1 MLCLSFQFSAQTTDA
16 LINKARKLQKNL
28 EFQEAI
34 DLYEQ
39 ALSKETKPEALF
51 ALPNCYRMVGNH
63 LKAGEWYA
71 KAAEHPE
78 APSDV
83 FFYYG
88 LMLMSN
94 DKFED
99 AGAQFAKFKE
109 KDNAQLRGLN
119 LVKACTADVRKDL
132 LNAGLYLMYL
142 LCPMLTRDTTILA
155 LHSLALIY
163 YIVLIETQLR

>member
-1 MLCLSFQFSAQTTDA
+1 MQLGPHIVVLLMLCFSFQLSAQSTDA
-16 LINKARKLQKNL
+16 LINKAQKLQKNL
-28 EFQEAI
+28 AFQEAI

-39 ALSKETKPEALF
+39 VLSKETKPEALF
-51 ALPNCYRMVGNH
+51 ALPECYRLVGNH

-78 APSDV
+78 APSEI
-83 FFYYG
+83 FFYHG

-119 LVKACTADVRKDL
+119 LVKACQPDVRKDL
-132 LNAGLYLMYL
+132 LNAGALFDVSLV
-142 LCPMLTRDTTILA
+142 PNVNTRFDDFGA
-155 LHSLALIY
+155 SFFW
-163 YIVLIETQLR
+163 R